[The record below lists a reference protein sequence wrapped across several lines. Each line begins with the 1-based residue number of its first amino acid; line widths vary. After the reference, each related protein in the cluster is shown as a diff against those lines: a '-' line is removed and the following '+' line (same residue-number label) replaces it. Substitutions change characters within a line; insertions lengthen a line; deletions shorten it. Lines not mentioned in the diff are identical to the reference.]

1 MTMSSGSSGR
11 VRREI
16 ETVRRMIEMYC
27 SAHHTTSEGLCNDCR
42 TLAEYAER
50 RVRACRF
57 AADKPTCQRC
67 PVHCFRPDAR
77 EEIRRVMRYA
87 GPRMLWRHPL
97 LAIRHLLDGRKRAPA
112 SAGEEAR

>member
-1 MTMSSGSSGR
+1 MTRSNALPRR

-27 SAHHTTSEGLCNDCR
+27 SAHHPGSKGFCDACR
-42 TLAEYAER
+42 LLAEYSER

-57 AADKPTCQRC
+57 AADKPTCQHC

-77 EEIRRVMRYA
+77 EEIRRVMRHA

-97 LAIRHLLDGRKRAPA
+97 LAIRHLLDGRRRAPA
-112 SAGEEAR
+112 SVGEVAR